1 MIFFNINIYVTS
13 KEKSIRSEARDSSV
27 VKGISSGAKWK
38 AAVIAFLPWVGR
50 MLWSFF
56 VKDDNES

>member
-13 KEKSIRSEARDSSV
+13 KEKSIRAEVRDSSV
-27 VKGISSGAKWK
+27 TKGISSGAKWK
-38 AAVIAFLPWVGR
+38 AVVIAAIPWVGR

-56 VKDDNES
+56 VKDDDES